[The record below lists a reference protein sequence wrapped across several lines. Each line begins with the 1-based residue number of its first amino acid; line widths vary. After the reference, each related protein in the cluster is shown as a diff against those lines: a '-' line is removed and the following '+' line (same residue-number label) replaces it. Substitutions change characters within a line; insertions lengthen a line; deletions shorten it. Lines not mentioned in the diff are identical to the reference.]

1 MDPRVKPGEALFFG
15 TWAEVAPRPAVA
27 IAKPVPTRYDA
38 PMLKRLYDRMIA
50 TASGPHAIWALIAIA
65 FAESSFFPLPP
76 DILLIPMMLARPRD
90 AWRLAAIC
98 TLASVVGGLL
108 GYAIGYWG
116 FDLVGRPILEFYH
129 AMPRYDALKAGFD
142 RWGVW
147 IIIIKGMTPIPYKLV
162 TIASGVAH
170 FDLLAFI
177 GASIV
182 SRSLRFF
189 LLAALLW
196 WFGPAVRDF
205 IEKRLML
212 VTTAFAVCLV
222 GGFVIIRYL

>member
-1 MDPRVKPGEALFFG
+1 
-15 TWAEVAPRPAVA
+15 
-27 IAKPVPTRYDA
+27 
-38 PMLKRLYDRMIA
+38 MLQRLYNRLITIA
-50 TASGPHAIWALIAIA
+50 AGPNAFWALLAVA
-65 FAESSFFPLPP
+65 FAESSFFPIPP
-76 DILLIPMMLARPRD
+76 DIILIPMMLARPSA
-90 AWRLAAIC
+90 AWRLAAYC
-98 TLASVVGGLL
+98 VLASVAGGML
-108 GYAIGYWG
+108 GYAIGYYG
-116 FDLVGRPILEFYH
+116 FDLIGRPILEFYG

-170 FDLLAFI
+170 FDFAAFV

-182 SRSLRFF
+182 SRSIRFF
-189 LLAALLW
+189 LLALLLW

-212 VTTAFAVCLV
+212 VTSVFAVCLV
-222 GGFVIIRYL
+222 GGFVVIRYL

>member
-1 MDPRVKPGEALFFG
+1 
-15 TWAEVAPRPAVA
+15 
-27 IAKPVPTRYDA
+27 
-38 PMLKRLYDRMIA
+38 MLRRLYDRMIGLA
-50 TASGPHAIWALIAIA
+50 TGPHALLALIVVA

-76 DILLIPMMLARPRD
+76 DILLIPMMLAKPRE
-90 AWRLAAIC
+90 AWRLAAYC
-98 TLASVVGGLL
+98 VLASVAGGML
-108 GYAIGYWG
+108 GYAIGYYG
-116 FDLVGRPILEFYH
+116 FDLIGRPILEFYH
-129 AMPRYDALKAGFD
+129 AMGSYDALKAGFD

-170 FDLLAFI
+170 FDLVAFV
-177 GASIV
+177 GASII

-205 IEKRLML
+205 IERRLML
-212 VTTAFAVCLV
+212 VTSLFGAALV

>member
-1 MDPRVKPGEALFFG
+1 MID
-15 TWAEVAPRPAVA
+15 
-27 IAKPVPTRYDA
+27 IAA
-38 PMLKRLYDRMIA
+38 
-50 TASGPHAIWALIAIA
+50 GPNAIWALIAVA
-65 FAESSFFPLPP
+65 FAESSFFPIPP
-76 DILLIPMMLARPRD
+76 DILLIPMMLARPRT
-90 AWRLAAIC
+90 AWRLAAVC
-98 TLASVVGGLL
+98 TVASVTGGML
-108 GYAIGYWG
+108 GYAIGYYG

-142 RWGVW
+142 QWGVW

-170 FDLLAFI
+170 FDFAAFV
-177 GASIV
+177 GASII

-189 LLAALLW
+189 MLAALLW

-212 VTTAFAVCLV
+212 VTSLFAAALV

>member
-1 MDPRVKPGEALFFG
+1 
-15 TWAEVAPRPAVA
+15 
-27 IAKPVPTRYDA
+27 
-38 PMLKRLYDRMIA
+38 MLRRFYDRMIEIA
-50 TASGPHAIWALIAIA
+50 AGPNALWALIAVS
-65 FAESSFFPLPP
+65 FAESSFFPIPP
-76 DILLIPMMLARPRD
+76 DILLIPMMLARPRQ
-90 AWRLAAIC
+90 AWRLAAVC
-98 TLASVVGGLL
+98 TLASVVGGML
-108 GYAIGYWG
+108 GYAIGYYG
-116 FDLVGRPILEFYH
+116 FDLIGRPILEFYH
-129 AMPRYDALKAGFD
+129 VMGSYAALKVTFD

-147 IIIIKGMTPIPYKLV
+147 IIIIKGLLPIPYKLV

-170 FDLLAFI
+170 FDFAAFV

-212 VTTAFAVCLV
+212 VTSAFAVCLV
-222 GGFVIIRYL
+222 GGFAIVAIYESWL

>member
-1 MDPRVKPGEALFFG
+1 
-15 TWAEVAPRPAVA
+15 
-27 IAKPVPTRYDA
+27 
-38 PMLKRLYDRMIA
+38 MLQRLYDRIIA
-50 TASGPHAIWALIAIA
+50 IAAGPNALWALIAIA

-76 DILLIPMMLARPRD
+76 DLLLIPMILAQPR
-90 AWRLAAIC
+90 AGWRLAAYC
-98 TLASVVGGLL
+98 TLASVAGGLL
-108 GYAIGYWG
+108 GYAIGYYG
-116 FDLVGRPILEFYH
+116 FDLIGRPILELYH

-147 IIIIKGMTPIPYKLV
+147 IIILKGMTPIPYKLV

-170 FDLLAFI
+170 FDLVAFV
-177 GASIV
+177 GASII

-196 WFGPAVRDF
+196 WFGPAVRNF
-205 IEKRLML
+205 IERRLML
-212 VTTAFAVCLV
+212 VTSLFAAALV

>member
-1 MDPRVKPGEALFFG
+1 
-15 TWAEVAPRPAVA
+15 
-27 IAKPVPTRYDA
+27 
-38 PMLKRLYDRMIA
+38 MLRRLYDRMIVI
-50 TASGPHAIWALIAIA
+50 ASGPNAIWALIAVA

-98 TLASVVGGLL
+98 MMASVVGGLL

-116 FDLVGRPILEFYH
+116 FDLIGRPILEFYH
-129 AMPRYDALKAGFD
+129 AMDKYDALKAGFD

-147 IIIIKGMTPIPYKLV
+147 IIILKGMTPIPYKLV

-170 FDLLAFI
+170 FDLVAFV

-196 WFGPAVRDF
+196 WFGPTVRDF

-222 GGFVIIRYL
+222 GGFLVIRYL

>member
-1 MDPRVKPGEALFFG
+1 MPQPRSIEISAIGGYEWDRTTPAETAL
-15 TWAEVAPRPAVA
+15 
-27 IAKPVPTRYDA
+27 
-38 PMLKRLYDRMIA
+38 PMLKNLYDRMIE
-50 TASGPHAIWALIAIA
+50 TAAGPNALLALIAIA
-65 FAESSFFPLPP
+65 FAESSFFPIPP
-76 DILLIPMMLARPRD
+76 DILLIPMMLARPRE
-90 AWRLAAIC
+90 AWRLAAYC
-98 TLASVVGGLL
+98 TLASVAGGLL
-108 GYAIGYWG
+108 GYAIGYYG
-116 FDLVGRPILEFYH
+116 FDLIGRPILEFYH
-129 AMPRYDALKAGFD
+129 AMGRYDALKAGFD

-170 FDLLAFI
+170 FDLVAFV
-177 GASIV
+177 GASII

-212 VTTAFAVCLV
+212 VTSLFAAALI
-222 GGFVIIRYL
+222 GGFAIIRYL

>member
-1 MDPRVKPGEALFFG
+1 
-15 TWAEVAPRPAVA
+15 
-27 IAKPVPTRYDA
+27 
-38 PMLKRLYDRMIA
+38 MLKRLYDRMIDI
-50 TASGPHAIWALIAIA
+50 ASGPNAIWALIAVA

-76 DILLIPMMLARPRD
+76 EILLIPMMLARPRD

-98 TLASVVGGLL
+98 MIASVVGGLL

-116 FDLVGRPILEFYH
+116 FDLVGRPILDFYH
-129 AMPRYDALKAGFD
+129 AMDRYDALKAGFD

-147 IIIIKGMTPIPYKLV
+147 IIILKGMTPVPYKLV

-170 FDLLAFI
+170 FDLVAFI

-222 GGFVIIRYL
+222 GGFLVIRYL

>member
-1 MDPRVKPGEALFFG
+1 
-15 TWAEVAPRPAVA
+15 
-27 IAKPVPTRYDA
+27 
-38 PMLKRLYDRMIA
+38 MLKRLYDRMIEI
-50 TASGPHAIWALIAIA
+50 ASGPNAIWALIAVA

-76 DILLIPMMLARPRD
+76 DILLIPMMLARPRN

-98 TLASVVGGLL
+98 TVASVVGGLL

-116 FDLVGRPILEFYH
+116 FDLAGRPILEFYH
-129 AMPRYDALKAGFD
+129 AMPRYDALRAGFD

-147 IIIIKGMTPIPYKLV
+147 IIILKGMTPIPYKLV

-170 FDLLAFI
+170 FDLAAFI
-177 GASIV
+177 GASII

-222 GGFVIIRYL
+222 GGFLVIRYL

>member
-1 MDPRVKPGEALFFG
+1 
-15 TWAEVAPRPAVA
+15 
-27 IAKPVPTRYDA
+27 
-38 PMLKRLYDRMIA
+38 MLKRLYDRMIE
-50 TASGPHAIWALIAIA
+50 TASGPNAIWALIAVA

-76 DILLIPMMLARPRD
+76 DIFLIPMMLARPRD

-98 TLASVVGGLL
+98 TIASVGGGML

-116 FDLVGRPILEFYH
+116 FDLIGRPVLEFYH
-129 AMPRYDALKAGFD
+129 AMDKYDALKAGFD

-177 GASIV
+177 GASII

-222 GGFVIIRYL
+222 GGFLVIRYL

>member
-1 MDPRVKPGEALFFG
+1 
-15 TWAEVAPRPAVA
+15 
-27 IAKPVPTRYDA
+27 
-38 PMLKRLYDRMIA
+38 MLKRLYDRMIE
-50 TASGPHAIWALIAIA
+50 TASGPNAIWALIAVA

-76 DILLIPMMLARPRD
+76 DILLIPMMLARPRE
-90 AWRLAAIC
+90 AWRVAAIC
-98 TLASVVGGLL
+98 TIASVVGGML

-116 FDLVGRPILEFYH
+116 FDLIGRPILELYH
-129 AMPRYDALKAGFD
+129 AMDKYDALRAGFD

-177 GASIV
+177 GASII

-222 GGFVIIRYL
+222 GGFLVIRYL

>member
-1 MDPRVKPGEALFFG
+1 
-15 TWAEVAPRPAVA
+15 
-27 IAKPVPTRYDA
+27 
-38 PMLKRLYDRMIA
+38 MLKRLYDRMIE
-50 TASGPHAIWALIAIA
+50 TASGPNAIWALIAVA

-76 DILLIPMMLARPRD
+76 DIFLIPMMLARPRD

-98 TLASVVGGLL
+98 TIASVVGGML

-116 FDLVGRPILEFYH
+116 FDLIGRPILEFYH
-129 AMPRYDALKAGFD
+129 AMDKYDALKAGFD

-177 GASIV
+177 GASII

-222 GGFVIIRYL
+222 GGFLVIRYL